1 MIFENDP
8 LVTEE
13 VIDEFGENLEQA
25 EKLDRFM
32 QPPKQ
37 IEEENLLK
45 SIGKNTGRGRN
56 TNDIQ
61 NITGAGI
68 STLPTGIGGFG
79 KKKWQDSREAT
90 EKVLAEIKSANHI
103 I

>member
-79 KKKWQDSREAT
+79 KKK
-90 EKVLAEIKSANHI
+90 
-103 I
+103 